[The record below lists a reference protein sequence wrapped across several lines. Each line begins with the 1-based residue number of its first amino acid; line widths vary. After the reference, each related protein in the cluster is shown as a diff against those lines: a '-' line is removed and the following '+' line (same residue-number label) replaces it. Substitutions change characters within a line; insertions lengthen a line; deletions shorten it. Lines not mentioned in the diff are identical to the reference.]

1 MSIRAIAHST
11 VLLLALSLNVAW
23 AQSFEEG
30 IAAYNRGD
38 YQTAYEVFRA
48 LAEGDDA
55 GAQSMLGLMYD
66 NGEGVPQDSS
76 RAAQWYRAAA
86 EQGEEYAQLNLGFMY
101 GNGEGIPQDFS
112 KASRW
117 FRAAAEQ
124 GNAKAQFNLGLMY
137 AKGDGVLQ
145 NNITAHMWF
154 NIASA
159 NGHQKAREVRSGM
172 ADLMSR
178 DAIAEAQS
186 RARTCME
193 SNYQDCN

>member
-1 MSIRAIAHST
+1 MSITPMSIRAIAHST

-30 IAAYNRGD
+30 VAAYNGGD
-38 YQTAYEVFRA
+38 YQTAYEVFQA
-48 LAEGDDA
+48 LAEGGNA
-55 GAQSMLGLMYD
+55 GAQFNLGFMYGKGD
-66 NGEGVPQDSS
+66 GVPQDFSQ
-76 RAAQWYRAAA
+76 AARWYRAAA
-86 EQGEEYAQLNLGFMY
+86 EQGIA
-101 GNGEGIPQDFS
+101 
-112 KASRW
+112 R
-117 FRAAAEQ
+117 
-124 GNAKAQFNLGLMY
+124 AQFNLGLMY
-137 AKGDGVLQ
+137 GKGDGVLQ
-145 NNITAHMWF
+145 DNIAAHMWL

-193 SNYQDCN
+193 SNYQNCN